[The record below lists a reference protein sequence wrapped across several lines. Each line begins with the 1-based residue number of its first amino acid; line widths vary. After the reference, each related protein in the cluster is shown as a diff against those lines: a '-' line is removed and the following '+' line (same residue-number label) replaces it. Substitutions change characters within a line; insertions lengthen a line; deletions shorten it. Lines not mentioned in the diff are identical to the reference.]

1 MARGTKELEMK
12 VMMVVEGGDCA
23 LRIEPLD
30 EEGLALLAAFG
41 VCGRYQTGLG
51 QATGSRMPGADSLRQ
66 AGLETMT
73 LAEVAS

>member
-1 MARGTKELEMK
+1 MK
-12 VMMVVEGGDCA
+12 VMMVMEGGDCA

-41 VCGRYQTGLG
+41 VCGTYQTRLG
-51 QATGSRMPGADSLRQ
+51 QAAGSTMSTAGSLRQ
-66 AGLETMT
+66 SDLGTMK

>member
-1 MARGTKELEMK
+1 MK

-30 EEGLALLAAFG
+30 VEGLALLAAFG